1 MIIWDLF
8 SIFQEIA
15 KVSNFITG
23 NILVSIF
30 LSFFF
35 LIWQETDEEQPTTN
49 KEEANVEPAAPVEG
63 GDPPPEPKLETEK
76 EAAASKP
83 PTPSPEATATAAVEA
98 EQPPN
103 PEESKPEEPAAA
115 APQPP
120 SEPTST
126 APPAATAST
135 ASTATDPKPETANQ
149 KPEAKPEEEEDGKKN
164 WFFTQN
170 NKILL
175 NPSSVFERKKYFKPD
190 FLILD

>member
-1 MIIWDLF
+1 MHRQKCPVVAEPHFRMIIWDLF

-15 KVSNFITG
+15 EVSNFIMYWQYCC
-23 NILVSIF
+23 IHFSKF
-30 LSFFF
+30 LF

-49 KEEANVEPAAPVEG
+49 TEEANAEPAAPAEG
-63 GDPPPEPKLETEK
+63 GDSPPEAKPETEK

-164 WFFTQN
+164 
-170 NKILL
+170 L
-175 NPSSVFERKKYFKPD
+175 FESKQ
-190 FLILD
+190 

>member
-1 MIIWDLF
+1 MGFIFNISGNCKSKQFYYWLYSSIHF
-8 SIFQEIA
+8 S
-15 KVSNFITG
+15 K
-23 NILVSIF
+23 F
-30 LSFFF
+30 LF

-49 KEEANVEPAAPVEG
+49 TEEANAEPAAPAEG
-63 GDPPPEPKLETEK
+63 GDSPPEAKPETEK

-83 PTPSPEATATAAVEA
+83 PTPSPEATGTAAVEA

-164 WFFTQN
+164 
-170 NKILL
+170 L
-175 NPSSVFERKKYFKPD
+175 FESKQ
-190 FLILD
+190 